1 MASNLKQ
8 IEAAQ
13 RFLRGVVALGSFSE
27 IREKQWRGVSK
38 SLEKLSVL
46 TPAQAAEWLAAL
58 DTELW
63 TSAQVAEYQEKIA
76 AKTKARGT
84 GQDFLM
90 LPYFLTEEL
99 AAMVVTDEDMDRDAL
114 LQKLCYHASKLTLRN
129 ASEASKA
136 MLLVLANWHG
146 VRKMSPQDQ
155 YQFYV
160 NKKPLVT
167 KFLATVEVGS
177 QALPDLPMS
186 WTELP
191 KDLLKKMFPNGKPAE
206 LTASTAA
213 EMVQLVRHY
222 PLRKDNKLLQ
232 TSAAA
237 KGTQAVSSAEVVSV
251 EAVCKVVEA
260 CSRIRVEAPRE
271 TLSSASGSK
280 GSEFI
285 KQKPL
290 LAIED
295 VKVDASGD
303 PSGHSASQAEAKES
317 ETLTVA
323 QQLAALKKDLPQEK
337 NTGEAA
343 ALRARK
349 AKGAKVMA
357 KKPSVAATVAKEPVG
372 KKPAAAATV
381 AKQAATR
388 CKGLK
393 RPAAAVPMGREA
405 KRQAILKLV
414 PPALKAKYANGCA
427 KCYHRS
433 YCTPSCWAMRGFTLG

>member
-58 DTELW
+58 DAELW
-63 TSAQVAEYQEKIA
+63 TAAQVAEYQEKIA
-76 AKTKARGT
+76 AKTKALEEQSCRGT

-90 LPYFLTEEL
+90 LPYYLTEEL

-129 ASEASKA
+129 ANEASKF

-146 VRKMSPQDQ
+146 VRKMSPQEQ

-167 KFLATVEVGS
+167 KFLATADVGS

-191 KDLLKKMFPNGKPAE
+191 KDLLNKMFPNGKPVE
-206 LTASTAA
+206 LSASTAA

-232 TSAAA
+232 MPAAA
-237 KGTQAVSSAEVVSV
+237 KGTQAVPSAEVVSV

-260 CSRIRVEAPRE
+260 CSRIRAEAPRE

-280 GSEFI
+280 GSAFI
-285 KQKPL
+285 KQTPL
-290 LAIED
+290 LALED
-295 VKVDASGD
+295 GTVDGSGD
-303 PSGHSASQAEAKES
+303 PSGQSASQAEANETD
-317 ETLTVA
+317 TLTVA
-323 QQLAALKKDLPQEK
+323 QQLAALKKDLPQENWQEARCGGYGRK
-337 NTGEAA
+337 GTG
-343 ALRARK
+343 
-349 AKGAKVMA
+349 
-357 KKPSVAATVAKEPVG
+357 
-372 KKPAAAATV
+372 
-381 AKQAATR
+381 
-388 CKGLK
+388 
-393 RPAAAVPMGREA
+393 
-405 KRQAILKLV
+405 
-414 PPALKAKYANGCA
+414 
-427 KCYHRS
+427 
-433 YCTPSCWAMRGFTLG
+433 W